1 MIPVLRD
8 FAAAKEALY
17 AERLPEAVA
26 GFLKVLERTP
36 ENVIAALNLGK
47 CLTQLHRPE
56 EAVEVLLRAWRLA
69 PENTTLAA
77 DLGEAYRLAG
87 RPKEALEPFRIA
99 MRDPLHQ
106 WDGTLGTVRC
116 LLATGRLGEAKELLA
131 RVSGGPQPM
140 TRDLAGKVDRYSQI
154 NTRLEAEPGSET
166 LKLDLAGAAF
176 DLGLHDAAEALA
188 EFEQAATGLPGDPQV
203 MRHLAA
209 FYLAA
214 GRPALLQQ
222 GVRPCPAG
230 GNRRVPARAR
240 TGDRDG
246 FRSGLEN
253 PRRPRSGGAAGKP
266 AAAGAGGGGVAAV
279 RRRQHQRW
287 RVAPAAECFGW
298 AALLC
303 AAFSRTG
310 EVPGFFLSDAF
321 QNAAWVTPLPAR
333 RLALD

>member
-214 GRPALLQQ
+214 GRPKEALATIGRAMSLGPPDASLFYNKACAHARLEEIDASLRALEQAIGMGFDRGSKILEDPDLAALQ
-222 GVRPCPAG
+222 
-230 GNRRVPARAR
+230 
-240 TGDRDG
+240 
-246 FRSGLEN
+246 EN
-253 PRRPRSGGAAGKP
+253 PRRLELAEAAS
-266 AAAGAGGGGVAAV
+266 
-279 RRRQHQRW
+279 RR
-287 RVAPAAECFGW
+287 
-298 AALLC
+298 
-303 AAFSRTG
+303 
-310 EVPGFFLSDAF
+310 
-321 QNAAWVTPLPAR
+321 
-333 RLALD
+333 